1 MWQNWNTA
9 SCFTQRFILDWTETK
24 IWEDQHRKQRLA
36 EFVPPK
42 DEEEP
47 PEEYSQNGGDGDHED
62 DDEDFF
68 ENEDD
73 MMLLKSP

>member
-9 SCFTQRFILDWTETK
+9 SCFTQRYILNWIEKK

-36 EFVPPK
+36 EFVLAK

-47 PEEYSQNGGDGDHED
+47 PEECSENGGDGGNED

-68 ENEDD
+68 EDEDD